1 VRVFQVLGPMMNDEE
16 DDGVG
21 TIFSTGRHCIASVPR
36 PSGGKPRQLLVAFQ
50 IRNGS
55 LGMKLKF
62 HGIKR
67 ANNIIHQRSSSH
79 NRWMMQQ
86 SSFGCCSTCTCT
98 CW

>member
-16 DDGVG
+16 GKIDDGVG

-55 LGMKLKF
+55 LGMKL
-62 HGIKR
+62 
-67 ANNIIHQRSSSH
+67 
-79 NRWMMQQ
+79 
-86 SSFGCCSTCTCT
+86 
-98 CW
+98 